1 MKKILILG
9 AGITG
14 LSAAWKLSEKGY
26 DVEILEMD
34 PLVGGLAKTIKFK
47 NSLVDIG
54 PHSFFSENKEIYDT
68 VKSLFKDEPEEIP
81 KVKRSVKMFF
91 MNYYVDYPLSA
102 KSILFQMGPI
112 IPLKSFFSFIKSF
125 IKSLFKKKN
134 LSDKQSIEEWAIGNF
149 GFFLFK
155 NFFKPYTE
163 QFWKIRTEN
172 LSHRVIPASKKL
184 DFAKTLKH
192 LFFNKYLEFSKR
204 EPGAL
209 NLVQR
214 ESLPT
219 FYPKRGF
226 GQIAEKIKQKIEKN
240 NVKIHLNTKVEK
252 IILRENKKFKIN
264 TEKNSFESDYLIS
277 TLPLDY
283 LVKNFEPF
291 NSKDKLKIAAHNLKY
306 LALKMVYLIVKK
318 KDVLGCQYCYFVG
331 RPYNRVSNL
340 NLFSDDIS
348 KEGTSALS
356 LEISCHKDSKIWLS
370 KDEDIFEECVKNL
383 ENDKILDRKDI
394 LDWKVLDVPNVYP
407 IYKLDYE
414 NHLQVLEDE
423 FRDIKNFFSVGRLGQ
438 FYYGDIDQMMKLGF
452 DTAEKISKT

>member
-26 DVEILEMD
+26 DVKIIEME
-34 PLVGGLAKTIKFK
+34 PQVGGLAKTIKFK

-81 KVKRSVKMFF
+81 KVQRSVKMFF

-102 KSILFQMGPI
+102 KSIFFQMGPI
-112 IPLKSFFSFIKSF
+112 IPLKSFFSFLKSF
-125 IKSLFKKKN
+125 IKSFFKKKN
-134 LSDKQSIEEWAIGNF
+134 LSEKQSIEEWAIGNF

-226 GQIAEKIKQKIEKN
+226 GQIAEKIKEKIEKN

-252 IILRENKKFKIN
+252 IILEENKKFKIN
-264 TEKNSFESDYLIS
+264 TDKESFNSDYLIS

-283 LVKNFEPF
+283 LVKNFEPL
-291 NSKDKLKIAAHNLKY
+291 NSNENLKTAAQDLKY

-356 LEISCHKDSKIWLS
+356 LEISCHKDSAIWLS
-370 KDEDIFEECVKNL
+370 EDEDIFEQCIKNL
-383 ENDKILDRKDI
+383 VNDKILTREDI
-394 LDWKVLDVPNVYP
+394 IDWKVLDVPNVYP

-414 NHLQVLEDE
+414 NHLKIVENE
-423 FRDIKNFFSVGRLGQ
+423 FKNISNFFSVGRLGQ

-452 DTAEKISKT
+452 DTSEKIINK

>member
-34 PLVGGLAKTIKFK
+34 SLVGGLAKTIKFK

-68 VKSLFKDEPEEIP
+68 VKSLFKDEPQEIP
-81 KVKRSVKMFF
+81 KVTRSVKMFF

-112 IPLKSFFSFIKSF
+112 IPLKSFLSFLRSFIKSIF
-125 IKSLFKKKN
+125 TQKK
-134 LSDKQSIEEWAIGNF
+134 LTEKQSIEEWAIGNF

-163 QFWKIRTEN
+163 QFWKIKTEN

-204 EPGAL
+204 EPGDL

-219 FYPKRGF
+219 FYPKKGF
-226 GQIAEKIKQKIEKN
+226 GQIAEKIKQKIENN

-252 IILRENKKFKIN
+252 ITLKGNKKFEIDTSKV
-264 TEKNSFESDYLIS
+264 SFESDYLIS

-283 LVKNFEPF
+283 LVKNFEPL
-291 NSKDKLKIAAHNLKY
+291 NSKENLKIAAQNLEY

-318 KDVLGCQYCYFVG
+318 KDVLDCQYCYFVG

-356 LEISCHKDSKIWLS
+356 LEISCHKGSKTWLS
-370 KDEDIFEECVKNL
+370 KDKDIFEECIKNL
-383 ENDKILDRKDI
+383 ENDKILLREDI
-394 LDWKVLDVPNVYP
+394 LDWKVLNVPNVYP
-407 IYKLDYE
+407 IYKLNYE
-414 NHLQVLEDE
+414 NHLEIIKNE
-423 FRDIKNFFSVGRLGQ
+423 FDSIDNFFSVGRLGQ

-452 DTAEKISKT
+452 DTANKILKN

>member
-134 LSDKQSIEEWAIGNF
+134 ISDRQSIEEWAIGNF

-291 NSKDKLKIAAHNLKY
+291 NSKDNLKIAAHNLEY

>member
-134 LSDKQSIEEWAIGNF
+134 ISDRQSIEEWAIGNF